1 MKFISDNAV
10 KFQTGESTTIKQGS
24 SPIPKQTSADVVF
37 VVEQKNTCSN
47 SMYTDNLKEL
57 PTMIDKSL
65 QEKQVPITNNRFA
78 VVGYGSGNDRTGPKP
93 HIFTIA
99 SSIFSTSS
107 NVPMAFNRYILQH
120 ENFTALFHF
129 ISLSDKYIGIH

>member
-1 MKFISDNAV
+1 
-10 KFQTGESTTIKQGS
+10 
-24 SPIPKQTSADVVF
+24 
-37 VVEQKNTCSN
+37 
-47 SMYTDNLKEL
+47 MYTDNLKEL

-107 NVPMAFNRYILQH
+107 NVPMAFNRYVLHH
-120 ENFTALFHF
+120 ENFDCTVSFYP
-129 ISLSDKYIGIH
+129 K